1 MRVEKAE
8 MIGVDTCR
16 PTEGA
21 GGFFVQLNCRFGV
34 IEDSA

>member
-16 PTEGA
+16 AIEHA
-21 GGFFVQLNCRFGV
+21 GGFVVQLNCRSGL
-34 IEDSA
+34 IKDSA